1 MLLFHHTHD
10 SKLSTE
16 SEFVEATDNIGFIEL
31 FAEYFGLVTSFDIKS
46 TLIYQDGNSVIS

>member
-1 MLLFHHTHD
+1 MLLLHHTQD

-16 SEFVEATDNIGFIEL
+16 SEFVEATDNIRFIEL